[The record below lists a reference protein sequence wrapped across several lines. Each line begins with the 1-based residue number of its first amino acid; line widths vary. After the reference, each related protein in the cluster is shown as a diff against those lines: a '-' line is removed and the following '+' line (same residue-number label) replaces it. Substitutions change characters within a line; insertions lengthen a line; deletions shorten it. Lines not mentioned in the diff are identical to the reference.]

1 VRLARTTL
9 RYITRSLKELS
20 ACLDGIDFGAASSR
34 PAPLGSDAPPEVAA
48 LVQSINGLL
57 DRLQASYAA
66 LSRQLAERDAAIQGE
81 IQQRTH
87 AEQEREQLFVLSQE
101 MLCITGFDSSFKQ
114 LNPAWEKALGWSL
127 AELTGRPFLDL
138 VHPEDLEPTVRE
150 MQRLRLGGTTSDFEN
165 RLRTTDGAYRW
176 LSWGAAS
183 RPEQGLIFAVVHDI
197 SERKKLERMK
207 DDFISMVSHELR
219 TPLTSI
225 RGSLALIMGGV
236 AGELPEKARI
246 LTEIAAKNSERLVR
260 LVNDILD
267 IEKIEVGTMAF
278 RPAQVALMRLV
289 EQAVESNRSYAQQWE
304 IELRI
309 VEAAEAKI
317 WADPDRLQ
325 QVLANLLSN
334 AAKHS
339 PRGGVVEIGVRKGGG
354 QVLVSVTDHGN
365 GIPPEFQPRIF
376 EKFAQADAS
385 SSRQKGGTGLG
396 LSISK
401 AIVERHGG
409 RLWFETTP
417 GAGTTFTFELLEWS
431 YDEEDGEAT
440 AVLFKRRPDGPASV
454 P

>member
-1 VRLARTTL
+1 VFARFL
-9 RYITRSLKELS
+9 SRRVTRSLKELS
-20 ACLDGIDFGAASSR
+20 ARLDRMDLGTTL
-34 PAPLGSDAPPEVAA
+34 PKTVPLGSGAPPEVATV
-48 LVQSINGLL
+48 VQSINGLL
-57 DRLQASYAA
+57 DRLQASHAA
-66 LSRQLAERDAAIQGE
+66 LSRQLVEREARIQGE

-101 MLCITGFDSSFKQ
+101 MLCIAGFDSAFKQ
-114 LNPAWEKALGWSL
+114 LNPAWEKALGWSVDEL
-127 AELTGRPFLDL
+127 AGRPFLDL

-150 MQRLRLGGTTSDFEN
+150 VQRLRLGGTTSDFEN
-165 RLRTTDGAYRW
+165 RFRTKDGAYRW

-183 RPEQGLIFAVVHDI
+183 RPEQGLIYAVVHDV

-267 IEKIEVGTMAF
+267 IEKIELGTMAF
-278 RPAQVALMRLV
+278 RPAQIDLMPLV
-289 EQAVESNRSYAQQWE
+289 EQAVENNRAYAQQWD

-309 VEAAEAKI
+309 VEAAKARI
-317 WADPDRLQ
+317 WADADRLQ

-376 EKFAQADAS
+376 AKFAQADAS

-409 RLWFETTP
+409 RLWYETAP
-417 GAGTTFTFELLEWS
+417 GEGTTFTFEILEWN
-431 YDEEDGEAT
+431 DEDDAEDAT
-440 AVLFKRRPDGPASV
+440 AVLFQRQPW
-454 P
+454 